1 MLDSTAVGY
10 RTTLTSAIR
19 RSSWRVAMRRNIPFK
34 QPGGMADL
42 LGRFAKASELNSELP
57 S

>member
-1 MLDSTAVGY
+1 
-10 RTTLTSAIR
+10 
-19 RSSWRVAMRRNIPFK
+19 MRRNIPFK
-34 QPGGMADL
+34 QPGEMADL